1 MNKLKSTAQ
10 VLRFEKFTHIQIS
23 FLAFQKE
30 FLKSPNGS
38 EVILQTQM
46 FLKSPSN
53 SEVILFLAFYK
64 SKDAAKF
71 NLPFLNRKDLKISEQ
86 QRSKK
91 VKRKTSVN
99 RIIKINL
106 T

>member
-1 MNKLKSTAQ
+1 M
-10 VLRFEKFTHIQIS
+10 
-23 FLAFQKE
+23 AFQKE
-30 FLKSPNGS
+30 
-38 EVILQTQM
+38 

-86 QRSKK
+86 QRGQKSK
-91 VKRKTSVN
+91 TQNFSSA
-99 RIIKINL
+99 
-106 T
+106 

>member
-1 MNKLKSTAQ
+1 M
-10 VLRFEKFTHIQIS
+10 RFEKFTHIRIS

-38 EVILQTQM
+38 EVILQTQR

-71 NLPFLNRKDLKISEQ
+71 NIPFLNCKDLKISEQ
-86 QRSKK
+86 QRGKKSK
-91 VKRKTSVN
+91 TQNFSHN
-99 RIIKINL
+99 IY
-106 T
+106 